1 MTVGSAITP
10 GKYLPY
16 ERRFDAYIQA
26 VGGSSCANDFT
37 SRLVAQL
44 GPEGET
50 VDRMLRRNNTDGAL
64 FLRGEPDRLCIHQST
79 GHFMLVEVKAW
90 ERPNA
95 ALEAV
100 QLLNNVRRMRA
111 HKIAVLYVLVPPQ
124 GPFVVRD
131 AASIASVRR
140 TISASPQHVSN
151 PPCLRLC
158 EELGLAWPWTYAI
171 PKSDGASDPYILVRA
186 EELATWRVLTDSAT
200 IGAIEQVR
208 RWPR

>member
-1 MTVGSAITP
+1 MAGRCRYERRSRP
-10 GKYLPY
+10 GPLGGAERPVWQP
-16 ERRFDAYIQA
+16 EPRRFDAYIQA

-100 QLLNNVRRMRA
+100 QLLNNVR
-111 HKIAVLYVLVPPQ
+111 
-124 GPFVVRD
+124 
-131 AASIASVRR
+131 
-140 TISASPQHVSN
+140 
-151 PPCLRLC
+151 
-158 EELGLAWPWTYAI
+158 
-171 PKSDGASDPYILVRA
+171 
-186 EELATWRVLTDSAT
+186 
-200 IGAIEQVR
+200 
-208 RWPR
+208 